1 MAKKGKAKTEKNG
14 NNFLKTLIILI
25 VLGGLLAIV
34 FASFREGQSQEV
46 KIYTLP
52 LIKTINYSSNDGEMH
67 EVATNVSFG
76 IKNENAKEYD
86 LSAMEL
92 ATEQAISSVDYDTI
106 NSEDGLDY
114 LKEEIK
120 KNITTNVEG
129 FSDADFNVYISG
141 IDLGLINGY
150 LPGLIDDSQSSV
162 NNQQR
167 SKQLQEM
174 FGNSKDKDKDKDK
187 DK

>member
-1 MAKKGKAKTEKNG
+1 MAKNDKVKKENSGS
-14 NNFLKTLIILI
+14 NFLKILIILI
-25 VLGGLLAIV
+25 ILGGLIAIV
-34 FASFREGQSQEV
+34 FASFRQDQGQET

-52 LIKTINYSSNDGEMH
+52 LINTINYSSKDGQMH
-67 EVATNVSFG
+67 EIATNVSFG
-76 IKNENAKEYD
+76 IKNEDADEYD
-86 LSAMEL
+86 VSAIEL

-106 NSEDGLDY
+106 NSPDGLDY
-114 LKEEIK
+114 VKEEIK
-120 KNITTNVEG
+120 NNIKNNVDG

-150 LPGLIDDSQSSV
+150 LPGLIDDSKSSV

-174 FGNSKDKDKDKDK
+174 FGNSKNKK
-187 DK
+187 